1 MPQPMPFPCGK
12 EHQPACPPQPAAVTD
27 EPVVYTI
34 SEMQEHGWNCYQ
46 KGRADERMMPHP
58 ADDGAK

>member
-1 MPQPMPFPCGK
+1 MPQPMPFGCGK
-12 EHQPACPPQPAAVTD
+12 EHQPACPPQPASRVGLAL
-27 EPVVYTI
+27 YTI